1 MRIGIDIST
10 VLNHGKDI
18 GAGRYITNLI
28 RSLFE
33 IDGKNTYVLTG
44 RYITDDNLH
53 IAEDLKS
60 IYENTRSI
68 KPAAEKKIELK
79 LFKTTQKKLD
89 YWNRAGF
96 PPIEM
101 KGFHADILHCP
112 DYIIPPTFN
121 KKIILT
127 IHDLAFMRFP
137 HFNFDW
143 FIKKYQKL
151 VLKNSRIAANIL
163 ASSES
168 TRNDIIRFFNTDAG
182 KVHTVHLAAEKSF
195 KKLAPDEIDRS
206 LLKRFGI
213 NKRFI
218 LSVGTIEP
226 RKNYV
231 TLIKAFNQ
239 IKETRKDFGHQ
250 LVIVGKTGW
259 LSEAAYAEFEQSPYR
274 RHIIF
279 PGRLPDAELVQLY
292 NMAELFIYPSIFE
305 GFGLPVIEAMQCGL
319 AVLASN
325 TSSIPELIHE
335 RHLLFNP
342 ADEAEIAGK
351 ILEYTSDEAKRKEAA
366 AKCSGFASKFSW
378 EKTAAHTLDIYRK
391 VYGLKA
397 KK

>member
-33 IDGKNTYVLTG
+33 IDDKNTYVLAG
-44 RYITDDNLH
+44 RYITDENLH
-53 IAEDLKS
+53 IAEDLKTL
-60 IYENTRSI
+60 YENIGNSK
-68 KPAAEKKIELK
+68 KPGSEGKIELK

-89 YWNRAGF
+89 ASNRAGF
-96 PPIEM
+96 PPLEM

-112 DYIIPPTFN
+112 DYMIPPTFN

-137 HFNFDW
+137 HFNFEW
-143 FIKKYQKL
+143 FIKKYQRL
-151 VLKNSRIAANIL
+151 VLKNSRIAKNIL
-163 ASSES
+163 ASSDS
-168 TRNDIIRFFNTDAG
+168 TRNDIIRYFNTDPG
-182 KVHTVHLAAEKSF
+182 KVHTVYLAAEKLF
-195 KKLAPDEIDRS
+195 KKLAPGEIDRN
-206 LLKRFGI
+206 LLKKLGI

-231 TLIKAFNQ
+231 TLIKAFNH
-239 IKETRKDFGHQ
+239 IKEAHKDFSHQ

-259 LSEAAYAEFEQSPYR
+259 LSEAAYAEFEQSPYKSQ
-274 RHIIF
+274 IIF
-279 PGRLPDAELVQLY
+279 LGRLPDAELVQLY
-292 NMAELFIYPSIFE
+292 NMADIFVYPSIFE
-305 GFGLPVIEAMQCGL
+305 GFGLPVVEAMQCGL

-325 TSSIPELIHE
+325 TSSIPELIHD

-342 ADEAEIAGK
+342 ADEGEIAHK
-351 ILEYTSDEAKRKEAA
+351 ILEYTGNEIKRKEAA
-366 AKCSGFASKFSW
+366 AKCQGFASKFNW
-378 EKTAAHTLDIYRK
+378 KKTAEKTLE
-391 VYGLKA
+391 VYKA
-397 KK
+397 TYSK